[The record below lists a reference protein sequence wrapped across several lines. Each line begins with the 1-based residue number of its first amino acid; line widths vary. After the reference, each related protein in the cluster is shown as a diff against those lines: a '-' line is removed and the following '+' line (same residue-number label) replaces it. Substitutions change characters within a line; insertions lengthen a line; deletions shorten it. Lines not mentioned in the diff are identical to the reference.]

1 MTAKPALTARV
12 VLVDTPAPPGRGVA
26 PGSAPELSVTAMMDA
41 SARPSDAVMPQTG
54 YLETPVQPLDPAD
67 SFTGLRYGI
76 EPGRSR

>member
-1 MTAKPALTARV
+1 
-12 VLVDTPAPPGRGVA
+12 
-26 PGSAPELSVTAMMDA
+26 MMDA